1 MLSSAGFAGAL
12 SVISYQRLAAYA
24 KAAASQRGR
33 KAEIRGQK
41 SASGPASG
49 SVEPTARRERPT
61 PRREIS
67 RLRRGYGE
75 PRRSEGRDFDYRH
88 AYGIICRVSTVPE
101 IIDAVKRLNEEQKN
115 QFLAKLAEVDFD
127 DAWDRQ
133 MEADA
138 KAGRLDFLWK
148 DAKQE
153 IAAGKTRP
161 LDELLGHE

>member
-1 MLSSAGFAGAL
+1 M
-12 SVISYQRLAAYA
+12 IRLRIADRG
-24 KAAASQRGR
+24 KASQ
-33 KAEIRGQK
+33 KISGQRA
-41 SASGPASG
+41 ASGP
-49 SVEPTARRERPT
+49 ERPT
-61 PRREIS
+61 SRREVT
-67 RLRRGYGE
+67 RLRRGYSECFREQAARQG
-75 PRRSEGRDFDYRH
+75 RSEGRDFDYLH